1 MVDYSRLLLQPADV
15 SDDEDTFTEQSST
28 PSGPDGLPGASAL
41 YVNQDDTR
49 AIADTIVIYPDAET
63 AAATLRD
70 ALPGLG
76 STLTDAT
83 SRPAPVGTDGTMA
96 VGMSKDGSKAV
107 TLLLFTEGPGV
118 GAPGVPKRTGR
129 CHHGRVRH
137 QHRQDAADRAEDRA
151 AAERLAPQPLH
162 GTGRHTKGEALRAA
176 GGLGERTVLARL
188 QRRLVADTHRPAG
201 VHPAVDA
208 QGTGCARTATALVMR
223 RSTSNPGCARLG
235 TTHRMVGI
243 VTSSTTS
250 PSERRPLRS
259 SATRA
264 ARLLD

>member
-1 MVDYSRLLLQPADV
+1 MILHRASTRAAAAQASPPRRSLQCRLTPTTTQTTDDKKVVDYSRLLLQPADI

-107 TLLLFTEGPGV
+107 TLLLFTEGPALV
-118 GAPGVPKRTGR
+118 RLEFQSAPGDVTTDQFVINIGKMQQIALRTG
-129 CHHGRVRH
+129 
-137 QHRQDAADRAEDRA
+137 
-151 AAERLAPQPLH
+151 LP
-162 GTGRHTKGEALRAA
+162 
-176 GGLGERTVLARL
+176 
-188 QRRLVADTHRPAG
+188 
-201 VHPAVDA
+201 
-208 QGTGCARTATALVMR
+208 
-223 RSTSNPGCARLG
+223 
-235 TTHRMVGI
+235 
-243 VTSSTTS
+243 
-250 PSERRPLRS
+250 PS
-259 SATRA
+259 A
-264 ARLLD
+264 

>member
-1 MVDYSRLLLQPADV
+1 MAALVCAAAIGCDSSSGIDQGGSGVSQPAATIPSVPMTPTTTQATDDKKVVDYSRLLLQPADI

-70 ALPGLG
+70 ALPALG

-107 TLLLFTEGPGV
+107 TLLLFTEGPALV
-118 GAPGVPKRTGR
+118 RLEFQSAPGDVTTDQFVINIGKMQQIALRTG
-129 CHHGRVRH
+129 
-137 QHRQDAADRAEDRA
+137 
-151 AAERLAPQPLH
+151 LP
-162 GTGRHTKGEALRAA
+162 
-176 GGLGERTVLARL
+176 
-188 QRRLVADTHRPAG
+188 
-201 VHPAVDA
+201 
-208 QGTGCARTATALVMR
+208 
-223 RSTSNPGCARLG
+223 
-235 TTHRMVGI
+235 
-243 VTSSTTS
+243 
-250 PSERRPLRS
+250 PS
-259 SATRA
+259 A
-264 ARLLD
+264 